1 MMARKRSIKLAA
13 VVLVTTVAWSVWFAG
28 FPADSSAHK
37 LSKAEA
43 TSHIRYVAKQVA
55 LGMPDVIDHRA
66 GACEKLSQ
74 HAYRCTYF
82 LRFADGSI
90 CFQRLRVFYR
100 NHSSRRLTHRA
111 VTRLICGF
119 PGG

>member
-1 MMARKRSIKLAA
+1 MAPVRLLRLAT
-13 VVLVTTVAWSVWFAG
+13 VVLMTTVGWAVSLAG
-28 FPADSSAHK
+28 LPADSSAHT
-37 LSKAEA
+37 LSKAKA
-43 TSHIRYVAKQVA
+43 TQHIRYVAKQVA

-74 HAYRCTYF
+74 HAFRCTYF
-82 LRFADGSI
+82 LRFADDSI

-111 VTRLICGF
+111 MTRLLCGF